1 MQNVTEL
8 ICLDPAPAPALGVGE
23 FLLWFKE
30 VSKET
35 QAEIHTRTSF
45 IPWREY
51 GDEETGFVDKVSPTC
66 GEGFNLIASCD
77 EGVRL
82 TKGRPMH

>member
-35 QAEIHTRTSF
+35 QAEIHTRSSF
-45 IPWREY
+45 IQW
-51 GDEETGFVDKVSPTC
+51 
-66 GEGFNLIASCD
+66 
-77 EGVRL
+77 
-82 TKGRPMH
+82 